1 MALEKTHESP
11 LDCKEIQPVHPKG
24 NQFWIFIRRTDA
36 ETETPKLWP
45 PDVKNWLTGKDPD
58 AGKHWRREEKG
69 TTEDETVGWIM
80 DIMDMSLSK
89 LRELVVDR
97 KAWHAAVHGVAKSW
111 TRLSNWTELHYM
123 TGYSFCFGNKDT
135 FQNISWIGL
144 KDILKKL
151 LVKGQ
156 IYSHYLFSSLQH
168 KKLYICI
175 ILSPSLLFTITNVV
189 NSWERRKPLFSF
201 SKKRSPKWLLAAV
214 RHKAEKV
221 GGDQDPIHCRES
233 RHSAKRMAGEPRPSI
248 KR

>member
-1 MALEKTHESP
+1 MRVPWTARRSNQSILKEISSEYSLEGLMLKLKLQNFGHLMWRTDSLEKTLMLGKTEGGKRRVRQRMRR
-11 LDCKEIQPVHPKG
+11 LDGSWTWWTWVWVSSG
-24 NQFWIFIRRTDA
+24 NW
-36 ETETPKLWP
+36 W
-45 PDVKNWLTGKDPD
+45 WTGKP
-58 AGKHWRREEKG
+58 GMLQSMGSHE
-69 TTEDETVGWIM
+69 
-80 DIMDMSLSK
+80 
-89 LRELVVDR
+89 
-97 KAWHAAVHGVAKSW
+97 SW
-111 TRLSNWTELHYM
+111 TRLSDWTELHYM

-135 FQNISWIGL
+135 FQNISWLGL
-144 KDILKKL
+144 RDILKKL

-201 SKKRSPKWLLAAV
+201 SKKRSLKWLLAAV